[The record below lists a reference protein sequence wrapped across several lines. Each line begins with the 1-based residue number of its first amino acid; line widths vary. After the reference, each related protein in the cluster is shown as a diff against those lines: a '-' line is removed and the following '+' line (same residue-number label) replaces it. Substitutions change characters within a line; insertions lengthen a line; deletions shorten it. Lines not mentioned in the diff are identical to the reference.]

1 MSDQLDRTNR
11 ESLAT
16 ISAYVTIPYLWIVL
30 LVGLYLLLRSRV
42 LVGVPGIVVAGVICL
57 GVLTGAV
64 PFFMVRNGIQPFFL
78 NLLGRDIVPASGCI
92 SGLAA
97 FFLVC
102 FSVLFFIG
110 RDLQLAGILFL
121 GAPFFAAL
129 VTFVVTL
136 LMSGG
141 VFRSRRG
148 TRPPHI
154 KVEEPKRP
162 SLPPPQQRGEIGPPS
177 KPGGQLTGPGQQ
189 TERPQRSGRVPPP
202 RRRD

>member
-11 ESLAT
+11 DSLAT
-16 ISAYVTIPYLWIVL
+16 ISAYVTLPYLWIAL
-30 LVGLYLLLRSRV
+30 FVGLYLLLKSRV
-42 LVGVPGIVVAGVICL
+42 LIGLPGIAVGGVIFL
-57 GVLTGAV
+57 GILTGVV

-78 NLLGRDIVPASGCI
+78 NLLGRDMVPVSGCM

-121 GAPFFAAL
+121 GAPLFAAL

-136 LMSGG
+136 LFRGG
-141 VFRSRRG
+141 TFRSRRS
-148 TRPPHI
+148 TRPPHV
-154 KVEEPKRP
+154 KVEEPQRP
-162 SLPPPQQRGEIGPPS
+162 ALPPPPQHGEIGPSP
-177 KPGGQLTGPGQQ
+177 KPGGQMTGSQRSDPAA
-189 TERPQRSGRVPPP
+189 RSGRTPPP
-202 RRRD
+202 RSRE